1 MPAKK
6 KGASA
11 CVCLNASG
19 NSGGWIPMIAA
30 RDIKATWAPG
40 AMFDAS
46 DRADDFYKSIP
57 TRLKPQIE
65 FDMIANAGAA
75 FVALRTAFVNGTP
88 IHAAF
93 LQGAPGTS
101 AKGMRGDWA
110 VCGFPLEHPLMDGQ
124 KVKIVLKPH
133 GNYTYNFDP
142 VYTDALGAG
151 TPETAV
157 AKRLGTVASVN
168 DASHN
173 PINAAQDIKW
183 TLENGAEFDSND
195 RTQFTAGDSNLYWVD
210 TVIPTRKKFGLE
222 FGVIWDESDAQLTA
236 IRTAFLAGVAGGA
249 GPLEMWALDGAYV
262 TSGAWGVHADFAV
275 EEFPIDAPLLDG
287 QKVNLKFAIH
297 GNGTHTPGFVTR

>member
-1 MPAKK
+1 MSKK
-6 KGASA
+6 RGADA

-19 NSGGWIPMIAA
+19 NAGGWIPMIAA
-30 RDIKATWAPG
+30 RDIKAMWAPG

-46 DRADDFYKSIP
+46 DREHGFAKSIP
-57 TRLKPQIE
+57 TRMKPSIE

-75 FVALRTAFVNGTP
+75 FTALRTAFVNGDP
-88 IHAAF
+88 IHVAF

-110 VCGFPLEHPLMDGQ
+110 VCGFPLEHPLLDGQ

-133 GNYTYNFDP
+133 GNPTYAFDP

-157 AKRLGTVASVN
+157 AKRLGTNASVN
-168 DASHN
+168 DSSHN
-173 PINAAQDIKW
+173 PITAAQDIKW

-195 RTQFTAGDSNLYWVD
+195 RVKVTAGDSNTYFID

-222 FGVIWDESDAQLTA
+222 FSVIWDDSDTQLTA
-236 IRTAFLAGVAGGA
+236 IRTAFLAGCAGGGGA
-249 GPLEMWALDGAYV
+249 LEMWALDGPYV
-262 TSGAWGVHADFAV
+262 TSGSWGVHADFAV
-275 EEFPIDAPLLDG
+275 EEFPIEAPLLDG

-297 GNGTHTPGFVTR
+297 GNGTHAPGFVTI